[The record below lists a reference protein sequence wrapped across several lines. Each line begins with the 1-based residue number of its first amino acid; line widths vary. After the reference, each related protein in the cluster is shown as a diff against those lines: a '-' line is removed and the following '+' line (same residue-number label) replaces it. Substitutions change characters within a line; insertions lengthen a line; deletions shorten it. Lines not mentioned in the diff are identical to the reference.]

1 MANNKIRDAIFT
13 DMPLHLLLQQRY
25 NIASSIAMTYKKAR
39 FHAVHHTQQ
48 DKFSY
53 FMAYIVYCT
62 FKPLYH
68 GQIAHTIQV
77 TKILGVLLA

>member
-1 MANNKIRDAIFT
+1 MANSKIRDAVFT
-13 DMPLHLLLQQRY
+13 DMPLHLPLQQRY
-25 NIASSIAMTYKKAR
+25 NIASGIAMTNKKTG

-53 FMAYIVYCT
+53 FMARIVYCT